1 MKQGRTMLLSQNSSC
16 LACLTFPGDFDMG
29 FTVEKLRQP
38 MGGRPGA
45 LGSADRSGNFA
56 SYPSPVLEGIP
67 LYILLIGFSKNIPNS
82 N

>member
-1 MKQGRTMLLSQNSSC
+1 
-16 LACLTFPGDFDMG
+16 MG

-56 SYPSPVLEGIP
+56 SYPPPVLEGIP
-67 LYILLIGFSKNIPNS
+67 LYILLIGFSKNIPNR